1 MLSHIYEILDVP
13 RRAQQVVS
21 HENTP
26 TVSIALPA
34 YALLLD
40 AWKELRRELPELSH
54 YINLG
59 ILKIEEYVFKSR
71 RSRIYAIAMGAY
83 LYPLPYSTNYT
94 LHSIESNHEAPMD
107 PRELDT

>member
-59 ILKIEEYVFKSR
+59 IMKIEEPEPCSSLTAQSGTFLDRTTITSMK
-71 RSRIYAIAMGAY
+71 
-83 LYPLPYSTNYT
+83 TT
-94 LHSIESNHEAPMD
+94 LKVEVVKQ
-107 PRELDT
+107 